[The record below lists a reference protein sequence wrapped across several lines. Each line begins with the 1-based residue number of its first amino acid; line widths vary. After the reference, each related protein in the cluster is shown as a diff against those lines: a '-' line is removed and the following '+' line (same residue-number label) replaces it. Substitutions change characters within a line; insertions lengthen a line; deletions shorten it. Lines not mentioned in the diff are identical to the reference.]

1 MRRELLATMI
11 VTGAVLLGEIAL
23 AQTPAAPPPVSPST
37 SSTIRI
43 GYVDIR
49 RVFVR
54 SQAGVA
60 AREQLEKDRAQMQR
74 EMDGRRQEIDKLR
87 EELDKKGT
95 LLTADVRR
103 EKEDTLERKR
113 RDATRLADDFQRDL
127 VRKEQQILAR
137 VQQEVSGVIERLG
150 KQRGFYM
157 ILEMRNAGVLYSTPD
172 ADVTD
177 EVIRAYDQEAAKGK
191 K

>member
-1 MRRELLATMI
+1 MKRELLAI
-11 VTGAVLLGEIAL
+11 VIVAGASLLGGTAL
-23 AQTPAAPPPVSPST
+23 AQTPASPPPSSPST
-37 SSTIRI
+37 PSTIRI

-60 AREQLEKDRAQMQR
+60 AREQLEKERAQMQR
-74 EMDGRRQEIDKLR
+74 EMDARRQEIDKLR

-127 VRKEQQILAR
+127 VRKEQQVLAR

-177 EVIRAYDQEAAKGK
+177 EVIRAYDQESAKGK

>member
-1 MRRELLATMI
+1 MRRVLLAIML
-11 VTGAVLLGEIAL
+11 VAGALLLGGTVL
-23 AQTPAAPPPVSPST
+23 AQTPATPPPPSPST
-37 SSTIRI
+37 SSSVRI

-60 AREQLEKDRAQMQR
+60 AREQLEKERAQMQR
-74 EMDGRRQEIDKLR
+74 EMDTRRQEIDKLR
-87 EELDKKGT
+87 EEIDKKGT

-113 RDATRLADDFQRDL
+113 RDATRMADDFQRDL
-127 VRKEQQILAR
+127 VRKEQQLLAR
-137 VQQEVSGVIERLG
+137 VQQEVSGVIEKLG
-150 KQRGFYM
+150 KQKGYYM

-177 EVIRAYDQEAAKGK
+177 EVIRAYDQESAKGK

>member
-1 MRRELLATMI
+1 MRRELLATLIMAG
-11 VTGAVLLGEIAL
+11 TALLGGTVL
-23 AQTPAAPPPVSPST
+23 AQTPAAPPASST
-37 SSTIRI
+37 PSTIRI

-60 AREQLEKDRAQMQR
+60 AREQLEKERAQMQR

-95 LLTADVRR
+95 LLTPDVRR
-103 EKEDTLERKR
+103 EREDTLERKR

-127 VRKEQQILAR
+127 VRKEQQVLAR

>member
-1 MRRELLATMI
+1 MRRVLPATM
-11 VTGAVLLGEIAL
+11 VLAGALLLGGTAL
-23 AQTPAAPPPVSPST
+23 AQTPASPPPASPS
-37 SSTIRI
+37 SSIRI

-60 AREQLEKDRAQMQR
+60 AREQLEKERAQMQR
-74 EMDGRRQEIDKLR
+74 EMDARRQEIDKLR

-95 LLTADVRR
+95 LLTAEVRR

-127 VRKEQQILAR
+127 VRKEQQLLAR

-177 EVIRAYDQEAAKGK
+177 EIIRAYDQESAKGK

>member
-11 VTGAVLLGEIAL
+11 MAGAALLGGTAL
-23 AQTPAAPPPVSPST
+23 AQTPASPPPSSAAST
-37 SSTIRI
+37 LRI

-60 AREQLEKDRAQMQR
+60 AREQLEKERAQMQR
-74 EMDGRRQEIDKLR
+74 EMDARRQEIDKLR

-127 VRKEQQILAR
+127 VRREQAILTR

-150 KQRGFYM
+150 RQRGFYM
-157 ILEMRNAGVLYSTPD
+157 ILEMRNAGVLYSTAE

>member
-1 MRRELLATMI
+1 MRRELLATVI
-11 VTGAVLLGEIAL
+11 VAGAWLLGGTAL
-23 AQTPAAPPPVSPST
+23 AQTPATPPPTSPST
-37 SSTIRI
+37 ASSARI

-60 AREQLEKDRAQMQR
+60 AREALERERAQMQR
-74 EMDGRRQEIDKLR
+74 EMDTRRQEIDKLR

-95 LLTADVRR
+95 LLTPDVRR

-113 RDATRLADDFQRDL
+113 RDATRMADDFQRDL
-127 VRKEQQILAR
+127 VRKEQQLLAR

-150 KQRGFYM
+150 KQRGYYM
-157 ILEMRNAGVLYSTPD
+157 ILEMRNAGVLYSASE

-177 EVIRAYDQEAAKGK
+177 EVIRAYDQESAKGK